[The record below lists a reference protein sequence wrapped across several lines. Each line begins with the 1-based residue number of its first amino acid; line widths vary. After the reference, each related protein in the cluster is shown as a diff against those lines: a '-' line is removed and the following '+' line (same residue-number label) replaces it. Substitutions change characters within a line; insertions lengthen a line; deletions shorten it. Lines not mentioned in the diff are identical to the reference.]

1 MTKIIIKFLFFYLLC
16 SMSIGIAQNVPVLKI
31 GGMDHQSIN
40 TDELI
45 LQGVSCVQQYDEI
58 VSFSIF
64 VETSKRSLNFPSKKN
79 ALSDEFIDYAPML
92 RSGDKIRFDSIR
104 VKSKGV
110 VVSLKPITSLISRV
124 SPRCDVGKY
133 KYAYELSMDD
143 IALSSFLNCTPEY
156 LKIRSFDLLI
166 VDQEQV
172 KRFSNLGAEFSPEI
186 INEISHLNGGE
197 TIWFEH
203 ICATYKED
211 TLWVPPLKISILASN
226 KKFPCTF
233 DGISFGVWNDSL
245 HKGPFELKVPS
256 TEVKINSFTLSA
268 NVNGKNI
275 SFNQQKGKV
284 LTEDMVLFI
293 RKVPANTVI
302 VIDHIFAEKE
312 GIRLHLNPIYLRI
325 SGAEILPKATL
336 GSLSFGEQTI
346 ENIVKNPKISVGGI
360 SVASFVVRTPDGHL
374 FRSDRGEIEPLHLE
388 IIKKLPKGTVL
399 HFYNISFISNGKRI
413 KTSDIWLKIK

>member
-1 MTKIIIKFLFFYLLC
+1 MKKIMRIFLFFYLLC

-45 LQGVSCVQQYDEI
+45 LQGVSCGQQYDEI

-64 VETSKRSLNFPSKKN
+64 VETSKKSLNFPSNKN

-110 VVSLKPITSLISRV
+110 VVSLKPITSLIRRV
-124 SPRCDVGKY
+124 SPRCDLGKY

-143 IALSSFLNCTPEY
+143 IALSPFLNCTPGY

-172 KRFSNLGAEFSPEI
+172 KRFSNLGSEFSPEI

-203 ICATYKED
+203 IFATYKED

-302 VIDHIFAEKE
+302 VIDYIFAEKE

-336 GSLSFGEQTI
+336 GSLSFGEQTF

-360 SVASFVVRTPDGHL
+360 SVASFMVRTTDGHL

-399 HFYNISFISNGKRI
+399 HFYNISFISNGKRV